1 MPPSERASC
10 RAVWIG
16 APQEALSHLQLVPP
30 PQGTGQKGM
39 EAIDSSV
46 QSGRL
51 CMQKVSWCSS
61 AVSRVAVGPT
71 DHRWTVP
78 GEMQALGKAA
88 LQCAERLHHPER
100 ASSLEPLLLCSSC
113 VTWPL
118 STVLSRQLSSLLCPY
133 IYLPSVVGH
142 VTEGFNLFTAL
153 LLVIYL
159 LYSLLSCII

>member
-1 MPPSERASC
+1 MDRCPSGGTLVCSWFPHPRAWVRKAWRPLIPLC
-10 RAVWIG
+10 RV
-16 APQEALSHLQLVPP
+16 V
-30 PQGTGQKGM
+30 
-39 EAIDSSV
+39 V
-46 QSGRL
+46 
-51 CMQKVSWCSS
+51 CMQKESWCSS
-61 AVSRVAVGPT
+61 AVSYVAVRPT
-71 DHRWTVP
+71 DHGWTVP

-100 ASSLEPLLLCSSC
+100 ASSLEPLLLCSSY